1 MQTTRSSE
9 TRDTSRPRRV
19 LAVAAMCTGMF
30 FVLLDVTI
38 VNVALPAI
46 RSHLHAGA
54 SGQLWVVDADT
65 LVFACLMLPAG
76 ALGDRLGPRRL
87 ALAGLAVFG
96 AGSLACALST
106 SVGALVAGRVVQ
118 GIGGALLLPQTL
130 AVIAGL
136 YPGRAAQTRVLGF
149 WAGASSLSLPAGP
162 FLGGILVEKLG
173 WPAIFAVN
181 VPVCIVAGVVAA
193 LTVPRDRPSAERR
206 PVDWLG
212 ATLVTVGLAAAVW
225 ACIETGRVPA
235 AEVLPAAALA
245 IASLGAFAVHTR
257 RRTDSLLPKRLLAHR
272 TFSAANAVGLLM
284 NFGGTAVL
292 FLLTLLIQVAGRRS
306 ALATAVWLV
315 PATAPLALLPPFA
328 GRIAART
335 GHRLPMVA
343 GMGIAALGMATLV
356 TANAH
361 SMTATVV
368 ASLLIGVGLALNT
381 APMVAAVMGAV
392 PAEEHALAGAVN
404 NTARQVGAAIGVAAL
419 GTIAGDPEHASFVTG
434 LHHAAVFGTIAW
446 LAAALIAH
454 FFVEAGRHEQPG
466 DRDLAEVRA

>member
-1 MQTTRSSE
+1 MKDVE
-9 TRDTSRPRRV
+9 DLDDMRDGSAIRV

-46 RSHLHAGA
+46 RSHLQAGA

-76 ALGDRLGPRRL
+76 ALGDRFGPRRL

-96 AGSLACALST
+96 VGSLACAMSA

-118 GIGGALLLPQTL
+118 GVGGALLLPQTL

-136 YPGRAAQTRVLGF
+136 YPDRAARARVLGF
-149 WAGASSLSLPAGP
+149 WAGASSLALPAGP
-162 FLGGILVEKLG
+162 FLGGLLVQRFG

-181 VPVCIVAGVVAA
+181 VPVCLVSGAVAA
-193 LTVPRDRPSAERR
+193 ATVPRDRPSGERR
-206 PVDWLG
+206 VDTLG
-212 ATLVTVGLAAAVW
+212 ALLVTAGIAAATW
-225 ACIETGRVPA
+225 ACIEIGKAPGAQVVTA
-235 AEVLPAAALA
+235 AVVAV
-245 IASLGAFAVHTR
+245 ASLGAFAVHTR
-257 RRTDSLLPKRLLAHR
+257 RRAESLLPRRLLADR
-272 TFSAANAVGLLM
+272 TFPAANTVGLLM

-292 FLLTLLIQVAGRRS
+292 LLLTLLIQVAGHRS

-335 GHRLPMVA
+335 GPRPPMVA
-343 GMGIAALGMATLV
+343 GMGIAAAGMLALM
-356 TANAH
+356 AADER
-361 SMTATVV
+361 SMAVIVV

-392 PAEEHALAGAVN
+392 APGEHALAGAVN

-419 GTIAGDPEHASFVTG
+419 GSIAGDPERASFVAG
-434 LHHAAVFGTIAW
+434 FHHAVAVGAVAW
-446 LAAALIAH
+446 IAAALIAH
-454 FFVEAGRHEQPG
+454 LLVGTHRPGQPG
-466 DRDLAEVRA
+466 RVRAEVRA